1 MSLQR
6 KKEGAVSVAYRFKTA
21 LGRDDVD
28 EARFDG
34 F

>member
-6 KKEGAVSVAYRFKTA
+6 KKEGAVSVAYRVKAA
-21 LGRDDVD
+21 LGRDD